1 MANNAKQAL
10 GLLKTENINLILS
23 DIIMPEM
30 NGYEL
35 AEIVKKNYPEVII
48 QFVSGFN
55 DIENLNIDISDLNIL
70 QKPFTHNELL
80 ILIRKLLDN
89 KIK

>member
-1 MANNAKQAL
+1 MANSAKQAL
-10 GLLKTENINLILS
+10 ELLKTESINLILS
-23 DIIMPEM
+23 DIIMPKM